1 MLRTGAGSLDM
12 KNKIKVGA
20 KVRIVLAIIAGIT
33 VAITTALYAANV
45 PRGSEG
51 QARVYYRG
59 LATTVGFR
67 DPKTIFTSTLDD
79 VTAYMGY
86 QGLGARDL
94 QRLSS
99 AVLMDPEQLTS
110 PCTPPAP
117 CAGVQNPILFQQA
130 LGAQPLRSGDIL
142 ASRFFAPKIININDP
157 PATRQLGWRKLIR
170 LHARSGSTAA
180 AHGIDTAIILLNF
193 FTNPG
198 ERAFDPAK
206 ESGNTQVILTSTAG
220 KDSIYWLDYGK
231 LSDGGTLS
239 LQLNASFDARDFQP
253 NTTAGGT
260 SGVQAYYVP
269 DGCVGCHG
277 GENQHKAIVNYL
289 DTDHWFD
296 RLENDFIGLQDP
308 VLFDAGTNDTSTAQY
323 GRAFDVIR
331 QFNAEAEQQVH
342 ATIPTAFQGAAAKN
356 WLALHQN
363 SNRHLPPV
371 ERAIPGTVAWG
382 QNDAEV
388 LGLLNQYCFRCH
400 GSIKFNVFDKAA
412 VQERVPLIRASLR
425 PTPEQLR
432 RDPSI
437 LMPRDRT
444 MKPED
449 VQRLLNLL
457 PHAGGHN

>member
-1 MLRTGAGSLDM
+1 M
-12 KNKIKVGA
+12 KNKKRFKVGA
-20 KVRIVLAIIAGIT
+20 KVRIVLATIAGIT
-33 VAITTALYAANV
+33 LVITIALYAADV
-45 PRGSEG
+45 PHGSED

-59 LATTVGFR
+59 LATSVGFR
-67 DPKTIFTSTLDD
+67 DPDTIFTSTLDD
-79 VTAYMGY
+79 VTTYMGY

-110 PCTPPAP
+110 PCTPPTP
-117 CAGVQNPILFQQA
+117 CAGVENPALLQQTLA
-130 LGAQPLRSGDIL
+130 VRPFRTGDIL
-142 ASRFFAPKIININDP
+142 AARFFAPKIININDP

-170 LHARSGSTAA
+170 LRARSGSTAA

-198 ERAFDPAK
+198 ELPFDPAK
-206 ESGNTQVILTSTAG
+206 ESGNTQVILTSNAPG

-231 LSDGGTLS
+231 LSKGGTLS
-239 LQLNASFDARDFQP
+239 FQLDASFDARDFQP
-253 NTTAGGT
+253 NTTPGGT
-260 SGVQAYYVP
+260 SGVQAYHVP

-277 GENQHKAIVNYL
+277 GENQHKALVNYL

-296 RLENDFIGLQDP
+296 RLDNDFTGQSIP
-308 VLFDAGTNDTSTAQY
+308 VLFDAGTNDTSTPQY
-323 GRAFDVIR
+323 ARAFDAIR
-331 QFNAEAEQQVH
+331 QFNEEAEQQAR
-342 ATIPTAFQGAAAKN
+342 ATNPTAFHDAAAKT

-363 SNRHLPPV
+363 SNRHVPPA
-371 ERAIPGTVAWG
+371 ERAVPGAVAWS

-400 GSIKFNVFDKAA
+400 GTIKFNVFDKAA
-412 VQERVPLIRASLR
+412 VQERVSLIRASLR

-432 RDPSI
+432 RDPGI
-437 LMPRDRT
+437 LMPRDRA

-449 VQRLLNLL
+449 LQRLLDLL
-457 PHAGGHN
+457 PHTGGHD

>member
-1 MLRTGAGSLDM
+1 MRKQRFG
-12 KNKIKVGA
+12 
-20 KVRIVLAIIAGIT
+20 IITGIT
-33 VAITTALYAANV
+33 VAVTIALYAANV
-45 PRGSEG
+45 PSGSQD
-51 QARVYYRG
+51 QARVYYRV
-59 LATTVGFR
+59 LATTLGFR
-67 DPKTIFTSTLDD
+67 DPDTIFTSTLDD

-99 AVLMDPEQLTS
+99 AVLMDPGQLTS
-110 PCTPPAP
+110 PCIPPTP
-117 CAGVQNPILFQQA
+117 CAGVENPTLFQQTLA
-130 LGAQPLRSGDIL
+130 VRPLRNGDIL
-142 ASRFFAPKIININDP
+142 AARFFAPKIININDP
-157 PATRQLGWRKLIR
+157 PAIRQLGWRKLIR
-170 LHARSGSTAA
+170 LRVRFGSTAA

-198 ERAFDPAK
+198 ETPFDPAK
-206 ESGNTQVILTSTAG
+206 ESGNTQVILTSTAPG

-231 LSDGGTLS
+231 PSDGGTLS

-260 SGVQAYYVP
+260 SGVQPYHVP

-277 GENQHKAIVNYL
+277 GENQHKALLNYL

-296 RLENDFIGLQDP
+296 RLDTDFTALRDLGTP
-308 VLFDAGTNDTSTAQY
+308 VLFDAGTSDTSTSQY
-323 GRAFDVIR
+323 ARAFDVIR
-331 QFNAEAEQQVH
+331 QFNEEAEQQVR
-342 ATIPTAFQGAAAKN
+342 ATIPKAPHGAAART

-363 SNRHLPPV
+363 SNRHVLPV
-371 ERAIPGTVAWG
+371 ERAIPGAAAWN

-388 LGLLNQYCFRCH
+388 LGLLNQNCFRCH
-400 GSIKFNVFDKAA
+400 GTIKFNVFDKAA

-432 RDPSI
+432 RAPGI

-449 VQRLLNLL
+449 VQRLLDLL
-457 PHAGGHN
+457 PKAGGPH